1 MRNILIVLT
10 FVCCNVLIAG
20 TALATPIHTDQHNY
34 GRLSYNPLT
43 SGSCGT
49 IATDFMLVRSGSCT
63 AVTDAFSLTGFN
75 PTTTDYIELNVTFAA
90 TNNRYCLRG
99 DCLAEQWQLY
109 ILNASGDTLG
119 KFDLSQSSGVMQQ
132 RVLLNRLTLTT
143 FTDLLNQDNLWF
155 SVNESSGNNHSFR
168 LISSQLTVYAMPTA
182 IPQPATLALLTL
194 GLAGFGLRRKTQ
206 Q

>member
-1 MRNILIVLT
+1 
-10 FVCCNVLIAG
+10 
-20 TALATPIHTDQHNY
+20 
-34 GRLSYNPLT
+34 
-43 SGSCGT
+43 
-49 IATDFMLVRSGSCT
+49 MLVRSGSCT

-155 SVNESSGNNHSFR
+155 SVNESSG
-168 LISSQLTVYAMPTA
+168 QLTVYAMPTA